1 MKKNVVVTLILLLTI
16 GVCEIS
22 AQSFLERL
30 GKAVGT
36 EIEKGVKKGVEKA
49 VGNMKE
55 KAQEKKDQK
64 QDSES
69 VPASTNVSVGIA
81 KATQKAK
88 STIAKLDK
96 TKMYT
101 QEQADSYYPLNNL
114 RTLHID
120 NDYVTREILIIMTSL
135 DQKQQRAQN
144 LNVNKLIITVE
155 NLSYGYLLN
164 NFHNLKEVW
173 CGPEVDV
180 AATLENYISETK
192 RSQDFMSLLYPTYS
206 LGIHSR
212 ECTLFLPAEKYPKGI
227 ISIQEEIL
235 KKTGDSVTW
244 KSVPPALL
252 RFKTLL
258 YTGDVNQAAEK
269 GASACKAYCPGHNFS
284 ALVVAA
290 HTVMRHPTCQ
300 ANPKFYYS
308 CKYCGECEHNPKH
321 TFEKDQFWKDKTEAY
336 SHAYVKY
343 DLSEKNYVGRNAKGE
358 KVYQISCYWCGHNG
372 KEEISNFTQEDLRM
386 AGHDEM
392 TLAQYKEMMLS
403 SWDAVQKQEALANVF
418 VGGFD
423 YPGFFAVPDDDH
435 GAKVNPKAENDTRWA
450 MANGLID
457 KQMLGTDY
465 LKNISRCQLASLAVK
480 LAEQV
485 TGKSIKAVPA
495 GTFTDSDDIYLLKAY
510 AAGIISGQSA
520 DAITPDAQVTRQE
533 MSAYFFNALQYI
545 KEHSSVRYTVY
556 TPNLDIYSDKG
567 KIADWALEAMGF
579 MNALGFVKGT
589 AKNTIDP
596 LRVCT
601 IEEAVVLAHKCFY
614 ADELGWYQCIR
625 PDERGYAGSPGGAY
639 DVLGIQKTITAFPV
653 PYANAGNI
661 IWGYDNGSRFW
672 VGENWI
678 GRGLLRKSQK
688 EVMLP
693 IVDKYTGTTVFVP
706 GEEFLPIKD
715 I

>member
-1 MKKNVVVTLILLLTI
+1 MRKNVVVTLILLLTI

-120 NDYVTREILIIMTSL
+120 NDYVTRETLIIMTSL

-164 NFHNLKEVW
+164 SFHNLKEVW

-180 AATLENYISETK
+180 AATLENYIYETK
-192 RSQDFMSLLYPTYS
+192 RSQDFMSLHYPTYS

-321 TFEKDQFWKDKTEAY
+321 TFEKDQFWKDKTQAY
-336 SHAYVKY
+336 SHAYVRY

-358 KVYQISCYWCGHNG
+358 KVYQTSCYWCGHNG
-372 KEEISNFTQEDLRM
+372 KEEILNFTQEDLRM

-457 KQMLGTDY
+457 KEMLGTDY

-485 TGKSIKAVPA
+485 TGKSIKAAPA

-520 DAITPDAQVTRQE
+520 DAITPDAQVTCQE

-579 MNALGFVKGT
+579 MNTLGFVKGT
-589 AKNTIDP
+589 TKNTIDP

-639 DVLGIQKTITAFPV
+639 DTKGIHKTITAFPV
-653 PYANAGNI
+653 PYASAGNI

-678 GRGLLRKSQK
+678 GRGLLRKSQR

-693 IVDKYTGTTVFVP
+693 IVDKYTGTTVFVS

>member
-1 MKKNVVVTLILLLTI
+1 MKKLIVSTFILLLTI
-16 GVCEIS
+16 GAGEIS
-22 AQSFLERL
+22 AQSLLERL

-55 KAQEKKDQK
+55 KVQEKKDQK

-88 STIAKLDK
+88 STIAKLDR

-120 NDYVTREILIIMTSL
+120 NDYLAREILKHRV
-135 DQKQQRAQN
+135 DQKQQRVQN
-144 LNVNKLIITVE
+144 LNVNKFIITVE
-155 NLSYGYLLN
+155 NLSYGYLIN
-164 NFHNLKEVW
+164 SFHNLKEVW

-180 AATLENYISETK
+180 AAILENYISEK
-192 RSQDFMSLLYPTYS
+192 RHSLDFMSLHYPTYS

-235 KKTGDSVTW
+235 KKTGDSVHW
-244 KSVPPALL
+244 KTVPPALL

-321 TFEKDQFWKDKTEAY
+321 TFEKDQFWKDKTQAY
-336 SHAYVKY
+336 SHAYVRY

-372 KEEISNFTQEDLRM
+372 KEEILNFTQEDLRM

-465 LKNISRCQLASLAVK
+465 LKNISRKQLASLAVK

-485 TGKSIKAVPA
+485 TGESIKAAPA

-520 DAITPDAQVTRQE
+520 DAITPDAPVTRQE

-589 AKNTIDP
+589 TKNTIDP
-596 LRVCT
+596 LRVCS

-639 DVLGIQKTITAFPV
+639 DPKGIQKMITAFPV
-653 PYANAGNI
+653 PYASAGNI
-661 IWGYDNGSRFW
+661 IWGFDNGSRFW

>member
-1 MKKNVVVTLILLLTI
+1 MKKLIVSTFILLLTI
-16 GVCEIS
+16 GAGEIS

-155 NLSYGYLLN
+155 NLSYGYLLH

-192 RSQDFMSLLYPTYS
+192 RSQDFMSLLYPSYS

-244 KSVPPALL
+244 KSVPLALL

-358 KVYQISCYWCGHNG
+358 KVYQTSCYWCGHNG
-372 KEEISNFTQEDLRM
+372 KEEILNFTQEDLRM

-403 SWDAVQKQEALANVF
+403 SWDAVQKEEALANVF

-450 MANGLID
+450 MANSLID
-457 KQMLGTDY
+457 KEMLGTDY
-465 LKNISRCQLASLAVK
+465 LKNISRKQLASLAVK

-485 TGKSIKAVPA
+485 TGKSIKAAPA

-520 DAITPDAQVTRQE
+520 DAITPDAPVTRQE

-589 AKNTIDP
+589 TKNTIDP

-625 PDERGYAGSPGGAY
+625 SDERGYAGSPGGAY
-639 DVLGIQKTITAFPV
+639 DVLGIQKMITAFPV
-653 PYANAGNI
+653 PYASAGNI

-672 VGENWI
+672 IGENWI

>member
-1 MKKNVVVTLILLLTI
+1 MRKNVVVTLILLLTI

-36 EIEKGVKKGVEKA
+36 EIEKGVKRGVEKA

-114 RTLHID
+114 RTLHIN
-120 NDYVTREILIIMTSL
+120 NDYVTRETLIIMTSL

-155 NLSYGYLLN
+155 NLSYGYLLYS
-164 NFHNLKEVW
+164 FHNLKEVW

-180 AATLENYISETK
+180 AATLENYIYETK

-235 KKTGDSVTW
+235 KKTGDYVTW
-244 KSVPPALL
+244 KSVPLALL

-300 ANPKFYYS
+300 VNPKYYYS

-321 TFEKDQFWKDKTEAY
+321 TFEKDQFWKDKTQAY
-336 SHAYVKY
+336 SHAYVRY

-372 KEEISNFTQEDLRM
+372 KEEILNFTQEDLRM

-485 TGKSIKAVPA
+485 TGESIKAAPA

-520 DAITPDAQVTRQE
+520 DAITPDAPVTRQE

-579 MNALGFVKGT
+579 MNALGFVKGST
-589 AKNTIDP
+589 KNTIDP

-639 DVLGIQKTITAFPV
+639 DPLGIKKTITAFPV
-653 PYANAGNI
+653 PYASAGNI

-693 IVDKYTGTTVFVP
+693 IVDKYTGTTVFVS

>member
-1 MKKNVVVTLILLLTI
+1 MRKNVVVTLILLLTL

-36 EIEKGVKKGVEKA
+36 EIEKGIKKGVEKA

-88 STIAKLDK
+88 STIAKFDK

-120 NDYVTREILIIMTSL
+120 NDYLAREILKHRV

-155 NLSYGYLLN
+155 NLSYGYLLYS
-164 NFHNLKEVW
+164 FHNLKEVW

-192 RSQDFMSLLYPTYS
+192 RSQDFMSLHYPSYS

-235 KKTGDSVTW
+235 KKTGNSVTW
-244 KSVPPALL
+244 KTVPPALL

-321 TFEKDQFWKDKTEAY
+321 TFEKDQFWKDKTQAY

-358 KVYQISCYWCGHNG
+358 KVYQTSCYWCGHNG
-372 KEEISNFTQEDLRM
+372 KEEILNFTQEDLRM
-386 AGHDEM
+386 AGHDEI

-403 SWDAVQKQEALANVF
+403 SWDAVQKHEALANVF

-485 TGKSIKAVPA
+485 SGKSIKAAPA

-520 DAITPDAQVTRQE
+520 DAITPDAPVTRQE

-556 TPNLDIYSDKG
+556 TPNLGVYSDKG

-589 AKNTIDP
+589 TKNTIDP
-596 LRVCT
+596 LRVCS

-639 DVLGIQKTITAFPV
+639 DVLGIQKMITAFPV
-653 PYANAGNI
+653 PYASAGNI

-693 IVDKYTGTTVFVP
+693 IVDKYTGTTVFVS

>member
-1 MKKNVVVTLILLLTI
+1 MRKNVVVTLILLLTI

-36 EIEKGVKKGVEKA
+36 KIEKGVKKGVEKA

-81 KATQKAK
+81 KASQKAK

-120 NDYVTREILIIMTSL
+120 NDYVTHETLIIMTSL

-164 NFHNLKEVW
+164 SFHNLKEVW

-180 AATLENYISETK
+180 AAILENYLYETK
-192 RSQDFMSLLYPTYS
+192 RSQDFMSLHYPTYS

-244 KSVPPALL
+244 KTVPPALL

-372 KEEISNFTQEDLRM
+372 KEEILNFTQEDLRM

-485 TGKSIKAVPA
+485 TGKSIKAAPA

-520 DAITPDAQVTRQE
+520 DAITPDAPVTRQE

-579 MNALGFVKGT
+579 MNTLGFVKGT
-589 AKNTIDP
+589 TKNTIDP
-596 LRVCT
+596 LRVCS

-639 DVLGIQKTITAFPV
+639 DPLGIKKTITAFPV

-693 IVDKYTGTTVFVP
+693 IVDKYTGTTVFVS

>member
-1 MKKNVVVTLILLLTI
+1 MRKNVVVTLILLLTI

-69 VPASTNVSVGIA
+69 VPASTSVSVGIA

-101 QEQADSYYPLNNL
+101 QEQADSYYPLSNP

-120 NDYVTREILIIMTSL
+120 NDYVTRETLIIMTSL

-155 NLSYGYLLN
+155 NLSYGYLLH

-192 RSQDFMSLLYPTYS
+192 RSQDFMSLLYPSYS

-321 TFEKDQFWKDKTEAY
+321 TFEKDQFWKDKTQAF

-372 KEEISNFTQEDLRM
+372 KEEILNFTQEDLRM

-403 SWDAVQKQEALANVF
+403 SWDAVQKEEALANVF

-450 MANGLID
+450 MANSLID
-457 KQMLGTDY
+457 KEMLGTDY
-465 LKNISRCQLASLAVK
+465 LKNISRKQLASLAVK

-485 TGKSIKAVPA
+485 TGKSIKAAPA

-520 DAITPDAQVTRQE
+520 DAITPDAPVTRQE

-579 MNALGFVKGT
+579 MNTLGFVKGT
-589 AKNTIDP
+589 TKNTIDP

-639 DVLGIQKTITAFPV
+639 DPKGIQKMITAFPV
-653 PYANAGNI
+653 PYASAGNI

-693 IVDKYTGTTVFVP
+693 IVDKYTGTTVFVS

>member
-1 MKKNVVVTLILLLTI
+1 MRKNVVVTLILLLTI

-88 STIAKLDK
+88 STIAKLDN

-101 QEQADSYYPLNNL
+101 QEQADSYYPLYNL
-114 RTLHID
+114 RTIHFD
-120 NDYVTREILIIMTSL
+120 KDFVARERLTYDS
-135 DQKQQRAQN
+135 DPKQQRAQN

-155 NLSYGYLLN
+155 NLSYRHLAII
-164 NFHNLKEVW
+164 FHNLKEVW

-180 AATLENYISETK
+180 AAIFENYISEK
-192 RSQDFMSLLYPTYS
+192 SRSQDFMSLLYPTYS

-235 KKTGDSVTW
+235 KKTGNSVNW
-244 KSVPPALL
+244 KSVPSALL

-321 TFEKDQFWKDKTEAY
+321 TFEKNQFWKDKTEAY

-358 KVYQISCYWCGHNG
+358 KVYQTSCYWCGHNG
-372 KEEISNFTQEDLRM
+372 KEEILNFTQEDLRM

-403 SWDAVQKQEALANVF
+403 SWDAVQKEEALANVF

-457 KQMLGTDY
+457 KEMLGTDY
-465 LKNISRCQLASLAVK
+465 LKNISRKQLASLAVK

-485 TGKSIKAVPA
+485 TGKSIKAAPA

-520 DAITPDAQVTRQE
+520 DAITPDAPVTRQE

-589 AKNTIDP
+589 TKNTIDP

-639 DVLGIQKTITAFPV
+639 DALGIQKMITAFPV
-653 PYANAGNI
+653 PYASAGHI
-661 IWGYDNGSRFW
+661 IWGFDNGSRFW

-678 GRGLLRKSQK
+678 GRGLLRRSQK

>member
-120 NDYVTREILIIMTSL
+120 NDYVTRETLIIMTSL

-144 LNVNKLIITVE
+144 LEVDKFIITVE
-155 NLSYGYLLN
+155 NLSYGYLIY

-180 AATLENYISETK
+180 AATLENYISEK
-192 RSQDFMSLLYPTYS
+192 SRAQDFMTLLYPTYS
-206 LGIHSR
+206 FGIRSR

-235 KKTGDSVTW
+235 KKTGDYVHW

-290 HTVMRHPTCQ
+290 HTVMRHP
-300 ANPKFYYS
+300 
-308 CKYCGECEHNPKH
+308 
-321 TFEKDQFWKDKTEAY
+321 
-336 SHAYVKY
+336 
-343 DLSEKNYVGRNAKGE
+343 
-358 KVYQISCYWCGHNG
+358 
-372 KEEISNFTQEDLRM
+372 
-386 AGHDEM
+386 
-392 TLAQYKEMMLS
+392 
-403 SWDAVQKQEALANVF
+403 
-418 VGGFD
+418 
-423 YPGFFAVPDDDH
+423 
-435 GAKVNPKAENDTRWA
+435 
-450 MANGLID
+450 
-457 KQMLGTDY
+457 
-465 LKNISRCQLASLAVK
+465 
-480 LAEQV
+480 
-485 TGKSIKAVPA
+485 
-495 GTFTDSDDIYLLKAY
+495 
-510 AAGIISGQSA
+510 
-520 DAITPDAQVTRQE
+520 
-533 MSAYFFNALQYI
+533 
-545 KEHSSVRYTVY
+545 
-556 TPNLDIYSDKG
+556 
-567 KIADWALEAMGF
+567 
-579 MNALGFVKGT
+579 
-589 AKNTIDP
+589 
-596 LRVCT
+596 
-601 IEEAVVLAHKCFY
+601 
-614 ADELGWYQCIR
+614 
-625 PDERGYAGSPGGAY
+625 
-639 DVLGIQKTITAFPV
+639 
-653 PYANAGNI
+653 
-661 IWGYDNGSRFW
+661 
-672 VGENWI
+672 
-678 GRGLLRKSQK
+678 
-688 EVMLP
+688 
-693 IVDKYTGTTVFVP
+693 
-706 GEEFLPIKD
+706 
-715 I
+715 

>member
-1 MKKNVVVTLILLLTI
+1 MKKLIVSTFILLLTI

-22 AQSFLERL
+22 AQSFLGRL

-36 EIEKGVKKGVEKA
+36 EIEKGVNKRVEKA

-64 QDSES
+64 QGSES
-69 VPASTNVSVGIA
+69 VPASVGIA
-81 KATQKAK
+81 KTTQKAK

-101 QEQADSYYPLNNL
+101 QEQADSYYPLSNP

-120 NDYVTREILIIMTSL
+120 NDYVTRETLIIMTSL

-164 NFHNLKEVW
+164 SFHNLKEVW

-180 AATLENYISETK
+180 AAILENYIYETK

-321 TFEKDQFWKDKTEAY
+321 TFEKDQFWKDRTQAF

-372 KEEISNFTQEDLRM
+372 KEEILNFTQEDLRM
-386 AGHDEM
+386 AGHDEI

-435 GAKVNPKAENDTRWA
+435 GAKVNPEAENDTRWA

-457 KQMLGTDY
+457 KEMLGTDY
-465 LKNISRCQLASLAVK
+465 LKNISRKQLASLAVK

-485 TGKSIKAVPA
+485 TGKSIKAAPA

-520 DAITPDAQVTRQE
+520 DAITPDAPVTRQE

-579 MNALGFVKGT
+579 MNTLGFVKGT
-589 AKNTIDP
+589 TKNTIDP

-639 DVLGIQKTITAFPV
+639 DVLGIQKMITAFPV
-653 PYANAGNI
+653 PYASAGNI

-693 IVDKYTGTTVFVP
+693 IVDKHTGTTVFVP

-715 I
+715 L

>member
-1 MKKNVVVTLILLLTI
+1 MKKLIVSTFILLLTI
-16 GVCEIS
+16 GAGKIS

-69 VPASTNVSVGIA
+69 VPASTNVSVGTA

-88 STIAKLDK
+88 STIAKLDN

-101 QEQADSYYPLNNL
+101 QEQADSYYPLYNL
-114 RTLHID
+114 RTIHFD
-120 NDYVTREILIIMTSL
+120 KDFVARERLTYDGDL
-135 DQKQQRAQN
+135 KQQRAQN

-155 NLSYGYLLN
+155 NLSYGYLAYK
-164 NFHNLKEVW
+164 FHNLKEVW

-180 AATLENYISETK
+180 AAILENYISETS
-192 RSQDFMSLLYPTYS
+192 RSQDFMSLLYPSYS
-206 LGIHSR
+206 LGIFSR

-235 KKTGDSVTW
+235 KKTGDSVNW
-244 KSVPPALL
+244 KSVPSALL

-269 GASACKAYCPGHNFS
+269 GASACKAYCPGHDFS

-358 KVYQISCYWCGHNG
+358 KVYQTSCYWCGHNG
-372 KEEISNFTQEDLRM
+372 KEEILNFTQEDLRM

-403 SWDAVQKQEALANVF
+403 SWDAVQKEEALANVF

-457 KQMLGTDY
+457 KEMLGTDY
-465 LKNISRCQLASLAVK
+465 LKNISRKQLASLAVK

-485 TGKSIKAVPA
+485 TGESIKAAPA

-520 DAITPDAQVTRQE
+520 DAITPDTPVTRQE

-589 AKNTIDP
+589 TKNTIDP

-639 DVLGIQKTITAFPV
+639 DWLGIEKMITAFPV
-653 PYANAGNI
+653 PYASADVI
-661 IWGYDNGSRFW
+661 IWGFNNGSRFW

-678 GRGLLRKSQK
+678 GRGLQRKSQK

-693 IVDKYTGTTVFVP
+693 IVDKYTSTTVFVS

>member
-1 MKKNVVVTLILLLTI
+1 MRKNVVVTLILLLTI

-81 KATQKAK
+81 KATQKAN

-96 TKMYT
+96 IKMYT
-101 QEQADSYYPLNNL
+101 QEQADSYYPLSNP

-120 NDYVTREILIIMTSL
+120 NDYVTRETLIIMTSL

-155 NLSYGYLLN
+155 NLSYGYLTI

-180 AATLENYISETK
+180 AAILENYISEK
-192 RSQDFMSLLYPTYS
+192 SRAQDFMTLLYPSYS

-235 KKTGDSVTW
+235 KKTGDSVHW
-244 KSVPPALL
+244 KTVPLALL

-321 TFEKDQFWKDKTEAY
+321 TFEKDQFWKDKTQAF

-372 KEEISNFTQEDLRM
+372 KEEILNFTQEDLRM

-423 YPGFFAVPDDDH
+423 YPGFFAVADDDH

-457 KQMLGTDY
+457 KEMLGTDY
-465 LKNISRCQLASLAVK
+465 LKNISRNQLASLAVK

-485 TGKSIKAVPA
+485 TGKSIKAAPA

-510 AAGIISGQSA
+510 AAGIVPNQGENTIV
-520 DAITPDAQVTRQE
+520 PDATITRQE
-533 MSAYFFNALQYI
+533 MSAYFYNALQYI

-579 MNALGFVKGT
+579 MNTLGFVKGT
-589 AKNTIDP
+589 TKNTIDP

-639 DVLGIQKTITAFPV
+639 DPKGIQKMITAFPV
-653 PYANAGNI
+653 PYASAGNI

-693 IVDKYTGTTVFVP
+693 IVDKYTGTTVFVS

>member
-1 MKKNVVVTLILLLTI
+1 MKKLIVSTFILLLTI
-16 GVCEIS
+16 GAGEIS

-101 QEQADSYYPLNNL
+101 QEQADSYYPLSNP

-120 NDYVTREILIIMTSL
+120 NDFVAREILKHRV

-155 NLSYGYLLN
+155 NLSYGYLLHS
-164 NFHNLKEVW
+164 FHNLKEVW

-180 AATLENYISETK
+180 AATLENYIYETK

-206 LGIHSR
+206 LGIFSR

-321 TFEKDQFWKDKTEAY
+321 TFEKDQFWKDKTQAF

-372 KEEISNFTQEDLRM
+372 KEEILNFTQEDLRM
-386 AGHDEM
+386 AGHNEI

-403 SWDAVQKQEALANVF
+403 SWDAVQKEEALANVF

-465 LKNISRCQLASLAVK
+465 LKNISRKQLASLAVR

-485 TGKSIKAVPA
+485 TGKSIKAAPA
-495 GTFTDSDDIYLLKAY
+495 GTFADSDDIYLLKAY
-510 AAGIISGQSA
+510 AAGIVPNQSENT
-520 DAITPDAQVTRQE
+520 IVPDATITRQE
-533 MSAYFFNALQYI
+533 MSAYLFNALQYI
-545 KEHSSVRYTVY
+545 KAHSSIRYTVY
-556 TPNLDIYSDKG
+556 TPNLERFTDKG

-589 AKNTIDP
+589 TKNTIDP

-639 DVLGIQKTITAFPV
+639 DPMGIQKMITAFPV
-653 PYANAGNI
+653 PYASADII

>member
-1 MKKNVVVTLILLLTI
+1 MKKLIVSTFILLLTI
-16 GVCEIS
+16 GAGEIS

-30 GKAVGT
+30 GKAT
-36 EIEKGVKKGVEKA
+36 H
-49 VGNMKE
+49 
-55 KAQEKKDQK
+55 
-64 QDSES
+64 
-69 VPASTNVSVGIA
+69 
-81 KATQKAK
+81 KAK
-88 STIAKLDK
+88 STISKLDK

-101 QEQADSYYPLNNL
+101 QEQADSYYPLSNP

-120 NDYVTREILIIMTSL
+120 NDFVAREKLKHRV

-155 NLSYGYLLN
+155 NLSYAYLAYD
-164 NFHNLKEVW
+164 FHNLKEVW

-192 RSQDFMSLLYPTYS
+192 RSQDFMSLLYPSYS

-212 ECTLFLPAEKYPKGI
+212 ECTVFLPAEKYPKGI
-227 ISIQEEIL
+227 ISIQEEVF
-235 KKTGDSVTW
+235 KKTGDVRW
-244 KSVPPALL
+244 KSVPLEML
-252 RFKTLL
+252 RFKVLL

-269 GASACKAYCPGHNFS
+269 GASACKAYCPGHDFS

-321 TFEKDQFWKDKTEAY
+321 TFEKDQFWKDKTQAF

-358 KVYQISCYWCGHNG
+358 RVYQISCYWCGHNG
-372 KEEISNFTQEDLRM
+372 KEEILNFTQEDLRM
-386 AGHDEM
+386 AGHDEI
-392 TLAQYKEMMLS
+392 TLAQYKEKRLS
-403 SWDAVQKQEALANVF
+403 SWDAVQKEEALANVF

-457 KQMLGTDY
+457 KEMLGTDY
-465 LKNISRCQLASLAVK
+465 LKNISRKQLASLAVK

-485 TGKSIKAVPA
+485 TGKSIKAAPA

-520 DAITPDAQVTRQE
+520 DAITPDAPVTRQE

-589 AKNTIDP
+589 TKNTIDP

-639 DVLGIQKTITAFPV
+639 DVLGIQKNITAFPV
-653 PYANAGNI
+653 PYAHADII
-661 IWGYDNGSRFW
+661 IWGFDNGSRFW

>member
-1 MKKNVVVTLILLLTI
+1 MRKNVIVTLILLLTI

-30 GKAVGT
+30 GKA
-36 EIEKGVKKGVEKA
+36 A
-49 VGNMKE
+49 
-55 KAQEKKDQK
+55 
-64 QDSES
+64 
-69 VPASTNVSVGIA
+69 P
-81 KATQKAK
+81 QKAK

-101 QEQADSYYPLNNL
+101 QEQADSYYPLSNP

-120 NDYVTREILIIMTSL
+120 NDFVAREKLKHGVDL
-135 DQKQQRAQN
+135 KQQRAQN

-155 NLSYGYLLN
+155 NLSYGYLIN
-164 NFHNLKEVW
+164 SFHNLKEVW

-180 AATLENYISETK
+180 AAILENYLYETK
-192 RSQDFMSLLYPTYS
+192 RSQDFMSLHYPTYS
-206 LGIHSR
+206 LGIFSR

-269 GASACKAYCPGHNFS
+269 GASACKAYCPGHDFS

-321 TFEKDQFWKDKTEAY
+321 TFEKDQFWKDKTQAY

-372 KEEISNFTQEDLRM
+372 KEEILNFTQEDLRM
-386 AGHDEM
+386 AGHDEI

-403 SWDAVQKQEALANVF
+403 SWDAVQKEEALANVF

-457 KQMLGTDY
+457 KEMLGTDY
-465 LKNISRCQLASLAVK
+465 LKNISRKQLASLAVK

-485 TGKSIKAVPA
+485 TGKSIKAAPA

-520 DAITPDAQVTRQE
+520 DAITPDAPVTRQE

-589 AKNTIDP
+589 TKNTIDP

-625 PDERGYAGSPGGAY
+625 PNERGYAGSPGGAY
-639 DVLGIQKTITAFPV
+639 DPLGIQKMITAFPV
-653 PYANAGNI
+653 PYASAGNI

-678 GRGLLRKSQK
+678 GRGLLRKSLK